1 MRTSPVPTPILVV
14 ASAYAQDGERLAPG
28 EVSDVHGLVGE
39 RLGKLDAL
47 DQLAR
52 ATARSR

>member
-1 MRTSPVPTPILVV
+1 MGTTPVPTRILVV

-28 EVSDVHGLVGE
+28 EVSDVYGLVGE
-39 RLGKLDAL
+39 RLGVLDAL
-47 DQLAR
+47 DPLAR